1 MSKSEIRHEQIR
13 DQASSNQRFTRTCT
27 RSKSDILTSD
37 IRHPMKSFYKKQRLR
52 IITLAYWFLL
62 VYILSGFTWWFI
74 SLENQNNQTFTYKV
88 EELKRDDPKFPQKL
102 SELEDA
108 KRRKHYGYIGEGI
121 TFLLVTLVGAVF
133 VYRATKKQLNLNHQ
147 QQNFMMAVTHE
158 LKTPIAIT
166 RLNLETLQ
174 KRKLEEAQ
182 QQKLISNTLN
192 EVNRLNVLCNN
203 ILVASQLDAGSY
215 SINKQEMDLSKL
227 VEDCIRDYQQRY
239 PQRAI
244 RGNVEENLY
253 FEGEPLLLQMLASN
267 LVDNALKYSAKTS
280 EVVVTLEAQN
290 GSILFSVADE
300 GDGIPDSEKKLIF
313 EKFYRVGDEATRKAK
328 GTGLGLYLCKRI
340 VKDHHGHIAVTDH
353 HPKGSVF
360 TVRF

>member
-1 MSKSEIRHEQIR
+1 MHP
-13 DQASSNQRFTRTCT
+13 D
-27 RSKSDILTSD
+27 KSDINKSD
-37 IRHPMKSFYKKQRLR
+37 ISDQMKSFYKKQRLR

-62 VYILSGFTWWFI
+62 VYILSGFVWWFI
-74 SLENQNNQTFTYKV
+74 SLENQNNQTFAYKV
-88 EELKRDDPKFPQKL
+88 EELKKDDPKFPQRL

-108 KRRKHYGYIGEGI
+108 RKRKHYGYIGEGI

-133 VYRATKKQLNLNHQ
+133 VYRATKRQLNLNHQ

-215 SINKQEMDLSKL
+215 SINKQDIDLSKL
-227 VEDCIRDYQQRY
+227 VDECITDYRQRY

-244 RGNVEENLY
+244 TGNVQENLY

-267 LVDNALKYSAKTS
+267 LVDNALKYSPKTS
-280 EVVVTLEAQN
+280 EIAVTLRTDN
-290 GSILFSVADE
+290 NSILFSVADE
-300 GDGIPDSEKKLIF
+300 GEGIPDTEKKMIF

-340 VKDHHGHIAVTDH
+340 VKDHGGHIAVTDN